1 MKAIALR
8 EQIEAIIDDEDAL
21 SEPQGNSHKELFEL
35 FVEIEKWLGDTS
47 SDPACSAAEAEADRM
62 IEAQSKIMRAAAV
75 KQASTPRDILF
86 KLALWRWDKA
96 DVDMALGDGRR
107 ADAVAYSA
115 FLDLADMTDQQSVL
129 IEAQDRNK
137 YWLV

>member
-8 EQIEAIIDDEDAL
+8 KQVEAIIDDEESL
-21 SEPQGNSHKELFEL
+21 SEPQGSSHKELFEL
-35 FVEIEKWLGDTS
+35 FVEIEKWLGDIS
-47 SDPACSAAEAEADRM
+47 SDRASSAAEAEADCM

-75 KQASTPRDILF
+75 KQANTPRDILF